1 MKAWGRKAVGFR
13 YDDHREAILRS
24 GRGHQAGDS
33 HTSDTHFEG
42 FSVEELYTYFS
53 VSRFSGYH
61 TGPNGFYTVY
71 RDVFEKVVKNEVD
84 FGARYGGEVAS
95 FPSFGSDTSS
105 SAEVSSFYHFWT
117 NFVTRMDFA
126 FVDQHNPSSAPNRR
140 VRRAM
145 EDENQKARK
154 AAKREYIEAVRQL
167 AAFVKKR
174 DVRVLKMQKEEAE
187 RKAQRRAEEEKRKQL
202 EAEERRRKASEY
214 EDADWI
220 QNSEAVDNDDVEAT
234 SEASVQEALWCVIC
248 DKVFKSEKAMQNH
261 EKYVTALAFPPA
273 QRAMSASRSKKH
285 REKLAAIEKAL
296 KEEQEQEVEGPLE
309 TTEPSPKRKDVSVPR
324 PEEQSC
330 VVVDGID
337 DSDQASDDIDDD
349 TFLERFVALRVDDR
363 RKDEPSVDGSIDDE
377 ATVADAVS
385 GQAATAKR
393 SAKKKKRRAK
403 KAEPVTTE
411 PLTCETCGETFGSRN
426 RLFQHLSQ
434 TKHASLKATNG

>member
-1 MKAWGRKAVGFR
+1 MGYR

-42 FSVEELYTYFS
+42 FSVEEIYTYFS

-71 RDVFEKVVKNEVD
+71 REVFEKIARNEID
-84 FGARYGGEVAS
+84 FGARHGGGDNEC
-95 FPSFGSDTSS
+95 FPSFGSDTSLA
-105 SAEVSSFYHFWT
+105 AEVSSFYHFWT

-145 EDENQKARK
+145 EDENQKTRK

-187 RKAQRRAEEEKRKQL
+187 RKAQRRAEEEKRKQI

-214 EDADWI
+214 EDAAWI
-220 QNSEAVDNDDVEAT
+220 QDSEAVDDAHIEEA
-234 SEASVQEALWCVIC
+234 SETSVQEAYWCVIC

-261 EKYVTALAFPPA
+261 E
-273 QRAMSASRSKKH
+273 RS
-285 REKLAAIEKAL
+285 
-296 KEEQEQEVEGPLE
+296 
-309 TTEPSPKRKDVSVPR
+309 T
-324 PEEQSC
+324 
-330 VVVDGID
+330 
-337 DSDQASDDIDDD
+337 SDDMVPPGRRHVCLGRKN
-349 TFLERFVALRVDDR
+349 TERRWLRLR
-363 RKDEPSVDGSIDDE
+363 R
-377 ATVADAVS
+377 
-385 GQAATAKR
+385 R
-393 SAKKKKRRAK
+393 
-403 KAEPVTTE
+403 
-411 PLTCETCGETFGSRN
+411 
-426 RLFQHLSQ
+426 
-434 TKHASLKATNG
+434 